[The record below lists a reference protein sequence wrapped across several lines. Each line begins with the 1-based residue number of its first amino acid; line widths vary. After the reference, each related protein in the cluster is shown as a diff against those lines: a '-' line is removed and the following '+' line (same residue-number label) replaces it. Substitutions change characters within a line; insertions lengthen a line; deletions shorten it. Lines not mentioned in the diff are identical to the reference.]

1 MLLGSC
7 DKKYMPESMFKQ
19 NEYGAYTNG
28 NKLIG
33 VIVSILIVIPA
44 LGIGSVD
51 AIVKWLVKLNA
62 VCMPLRYL
70 WVFVA
75 YIALKKAGEKFSAEY
90 KFTKSK
96 TLGIIMGAWCFIF
109 TAFACIGGMYSEDT
123 FQLTLN
129 VVTPFVL
136 VGLGLI
142 MPKIAEKER
151 NNKTK
156 QNN

>member
-7 DKKYMPESMFKQ
+7 DRKYMPEKMFKQ
-19 NEYGAYTNG
+19 NEHGAYING

-33 VIVSILIVIPA
+33 VIVSILIIIPA
-44 LGIGSVD
+44 FGIGSVD
-51 AIVKWLVKLNA
+51 ALVKWLVKLNA

-70 WVFVA
+70 WVFVS
-75 YIALKKAGEKFSAEY
+75 YIALKKAGEKFNAEY

-96 TLGIIMGAWCFIF
+96 AFGILMGMWCFAF
-109 TAFACIGGMYSEDT
+109 TAFACIGGMYSEDK

-129 VVTPFVL
+129 IVTPFVL

-142 MPKIAEKER
+142 MPKLAERER
-151 NNKTK
+151 ANKK
-156 QNN
+156 VA